1 MNWNLTCHWHILK
14 CVPLPLVMDGPI
26 LPSLAERGG
35 LETQASD
42 LESRNFL
49 ERP

>member
-1 MNWNLTCHWHILK
+1 MSLTHSEVCAFA
-14 CVPLPLVMDGPI
+14 LVMDGPI

-35 LETQASD
+35 LETQTAD

-49 ERP
+49 ELP